1 MMETFF
7 SRCER
12 VLCFSLLFLGA
23 AALTLPTPGWLWGS
37 GVIACVTLQYLW
49 NPGKLAINAHYQAF
63 RYQQLRDEFDRM
75 TRDEFLQKMRLIER
89 DDSPAINALLNPA
102 RCRAYIA
109 LGWKQVEKLTFWERC
124 VACIAGG
131 IPY

>member
-1 MMETFF
+1 MMEVFF

-12 VLCFSLLFLGA
+12 VLCFFLLFLGA
-23 AALTLPTPGWLWGS
+23 TAITQSPPGLLWGAE
-37 GVIACVTLQYLW
+37 VIACVVLQYFW

-75 TRDEFLQKMRLIER
+75 TIDELLRKMQLIER
-89 DDSPAINALLNPA
+89 DDSPVINALLNPA

-109 LGWKQVEKLTFWERC
+109 LGWKQVEKLTLWERC
-124 VACIAGG
+124 FACMAGG
-131 IPY
+131 IPR